1 VSPRLLKTL
10 FARLLVLL
18 GISSACSV
26 PAQASDEAIAWLQKM
41 GDALRQ
47 ENYDGIFSYMRGSTY
62 ETIRIV
68 HRMEDGV
75 EKERL
80 FNLNGKVRELYREDN
95 EIICLHPEADDIDTD
110 HTVQIGPFSPAFT
123 ERVLATQNLYRLSMR
138 GTDRI
143 AGREAVKLS
152 ISPSFND
159 RYGYRLWLDAETGL
173 MLQSHLVERG
183 RVREIFQ
190 FSSLKVGSEI
200 DATALASAIDGD
212 TASHRLALDT
222 AAGPEK
228 PVWRVRWLPD
238 GFRPVRQQGNRLHFS
253 DGVAT
258 LSVFVEGAETPA
270 LPEMATTVGGT
281 VVITRRFKPS
291 GSQIT
296 VVGEVP
302 VQTARKVAESVEP
315 AIY

>member
-1 VSPRLLKTL
+1 VSRLHLKNTL
-10 FARLLVLL
+10 ARLLVPL
-18 GISSACSV
+18 GLAAVFSL
-26 PAQASDEAIAWLQKM
+26 PARASDEAVAWLQKM

-80 FNLNGKVRELYREDN
+80 FNLNGEVRELYREDD
-95 EIICLHPEADDIDTD
+95 EIICLHPESDEIDPD
-110 HTVQIGPFSPAFT
+110 HTVQIGPFTPAFS
-123 ERVLATQNLYRLSMR
+123 ERVLATQDLYRLAMH

-200 DATALASAIDGD
+200 EATALASAMGSD
-212 TASHRLALDT
+212 TSTHRLTLDFT
-222 AAGPEK
+222 TGSEK

-315 AIY
+315 VIY